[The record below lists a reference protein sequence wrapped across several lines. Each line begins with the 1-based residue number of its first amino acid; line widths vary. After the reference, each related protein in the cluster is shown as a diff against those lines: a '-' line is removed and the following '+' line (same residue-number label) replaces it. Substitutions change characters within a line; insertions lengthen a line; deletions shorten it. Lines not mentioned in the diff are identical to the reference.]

1 MNTLKLSRREFL
13 TYAGVTGS
21 GLLLGCSS
29 ISSNT
34 PKLKFLASEENI
46 AQPLNIFVA
55 IKPDNSVEIVSH
67 RVEMGQGSKTGIPQ
81 IIADELEASWENVRV
96 IQGKGNKEYGDQ
108 NTDGSTSI
116 RKFYDKLREMGASAR
131 TMLEQAA
138 ADYWK
143 ISINDVYAK
152 DNKVFNKLSGNSLNY
167 GDLAELASKQTVPDV
182 KALKYKSADNFKYIG
197 KSVPIVDLDD
207 IVTGK
212 TVYGIDVDL
221 PNMLIA
227 SIERCPV
234 LHGQVRSFDATE
246 ALKVPGVVDVIQ
258 MPPTPETVVYSPLAG
273 VAVLATN
280 TWAAQ
285 QGRKALLIEWEL
297 GKNKNNDS
305 TEAFKTFKNN
315 LANKPQ
321 RVAGR
326 GDVEKGFAA
335 ANKVIEAQYQT
346 PYLAHAPMEP
356 PMATAWFHDGIC
368 DVWACVQDPQA
379 VMANAASMTKLPEDT
394 FNVQPTLLGGA
405 FGRKSKTDFAN
416 EAIYLANI
424 TKKPV
429 KVVWS
434 REDDIQSGY
443 YHAGAVQHFKAGLD
457 KNNKLT
463 TWLQQAVYPSIA
475 STFNHKANT
484 PQDFELSLG
493 FGDFAYDIDNVLME
507 KAEADAPVRI
517 GWMRSV
523 CNIQHAFALNCFID
537 EVANIA
543 KIPTDKMILESLGE
557 DRDINPKEAFD
568 FNFTNYGEKL
578 ERHPYSVARYRN
590 VLQALISKT
599 PIHQNLPKGQ
609 GWGIAVHRSFVSYVA
624 VASKVEVINKK
635 LTVKEMH
642 TAIDCGLAINP
653 DRIKSQLEGAMIF
666 GMSIAL
672 MGKIDIK
679 DGAVVQS
686 NFHDYPVTRIHQT
699 PEIVV
704 HLVNPKENVPGGV
717 GEPGVPP
724 VAPSIANAVFAATGE
739 RYRELPLNQY
749 LTV

>member
-1 MNTLKLSRREFL
+1 MNPLKLSRRDFL
-13 TYAGVTGS
+13 TYAGISSS

-29 ISSNT
+29 IISNSSKVKIL
-34 PKLKFLASEENI
+34 PPENN
-46 AQPLNIFVA
+46 ATQQLNIFVA
-55 IKPDNSVEIVSH
+55 IKPDNSIEIVSH
-67 RVEMGQGSKTGIPQ
+67 RSEMGQGSKTGIPQ
-81 IIADELEASWENVRV
+81 IVADELECSWDNVHV

-108 NTDGSTSI
+108 NTDGSSSI

-143 ISINDVYAK
+143 ISIDDVYAK
-152 DNKVFNKLSGNSLNY
+152 DNKVFNKITGNSVSY
-167 GDLAELASKQTVPDV
+167 GDLAELASKQPVPDI
-182 KALKYKSADNFKYIG
+182 KTLNYKSADNFKYIG

-207 IVTGK
+207 ILTGK

-221 PNMLIA
+221 PDMLIA

-234 LHGQVRSFDATE
+234 LHGQVKSFDATE
-246 ALKVPGVVDVIQ
+246 ALKVPGVVEVIQ

-285 QGRKALLIEWEL
+285 EGRKALLVEWDL
-297 GKNKNNDS
+297 GKNKEHDS
-305 TEAFKTFKNN
+305 TIAFTTFKDN

-326 GDVEKGFAA
+326 GDVVKGFSEAS
-335 ANKVIEAQYQT
+335 KVIEAQYQL

-368 DVWACVQDPQA
+368 DVWACVQDPQS
-379 VMANAASMTKLPEDT
+379 VMANAASMTKLPVDI

-416 EAIYLANI
+416 EAVYLANI

-434 REDDIQSGY
+434 REDDVRSGY
-443 YHAGAVQHFKAGLD
+443 YHAGAVQTLKAGL
-457 KNNKLT
+457 NNKNEIT
-463 TWLQQAVYPSIA
+463 TWAQKAAYPTIA
-475 STFNHKANT
+475 STFNSKKNT

-493 FGDFAYDIDNVLME
+493 FGDLPYDIDNILME
-507 KAEADAPVRI
+507 KAEAETPVRI

-523 CNIQHAFALNCFID
+523 CNIQHAFALNCFVD
-537 EVANIA
+537 EVAHAANV
-543 KIPTDKMILESLGE
+543 PTDQMILKTLGK
-557 DRDINPKEAFD
+557 DRDLDPKEAFD
-568 FNFTNYGEKL
+568 FNFTNYDEKL
-578 ERHPYSVARYRN
+578 ERHPYSVARYRG
-590 VLQALISKT
+590 VLEALLAKT
-599 PIHQNLPKGQ
+599 PIDETLPKGQ

-624 VASKVEVINKK
+624 VATKVEVINQR
-635 LTVKEMH
+635 LTVKEIH

-653 DRIKSQLEGAMIF
+653 DRIKSQMEGAMIF

-672 MGKIDIK
+672 MGKINIK
-679 DGAVVQS
+679 KGAVVQS
-686 NFHDYPVTRIHQT
+686 NFHDYPVTRMNQT
-699 PEIVV
+699 PVIVV
-704 HLVNPKENVPGGV
+704 HLVNPKNNAPGGV

-724 VAPSIANAVFAATGE
+724 VAPSIVNAVFAATGE

-749 LTV
+749 LTI